1 MLKWLTSSLKSR
13 GKGEEMLHFI
23 NELQSHRTD
32 AGVFN
37 PWKDYSEH
45 LDIDPDAPL
54 IRTEHLTRY
63 LQQRKST
70 AEYIFVAEAL
80 GYQGGRFSGIPMT
93 SERIMTGTHRDVNCH
108 HVFKGEPGQRTSHP
122 ESDYPGFRNSWRKA
136 GFSES
141 TASIVWKT
149 LLENNIDAY
158 KVIFW
163 NVFPFHP
170 YHEEKGLLSNR
181 PPRVEELRAGIE
193 YLRSFIEYCP
203 PGIKVVGI
211 GKYAEEK
218 LKEYGMKSISIRH
231 PSYGGAP
238 EFKKGCRK
246 LFATRP

>member
-1 MLKWLTSSLKSR
+1 MLNFID
-13 GKGEEMLHFI
+13 EMK
-23 NELQSHRTD
+23 SHRTD

-45 LDIDPDAPL
+45 LDIHPEAPL
-54 IRTEHLTRY
+54 IRAEHLTRY
-63 LQQRKST
+63 LEQRKTT

-93 SERIMTGTHRDVNCH
+93 SERIITGTHPDIGH
-108 HVFKGEPGQRTSHP
+108 QGVFRGKAGQRTSHP

-136 GFSES
+136 GFSEP

-149 LLENNIDAY
+149 LLENNIDSY

-170 YHEEKGLLSNR
+170 YQEQKGLLSNR
-181 PPRVEELRAGIE
+181 PPSADELRAGVE
-193 YLRSFIEYCP
+193 YLKCLLDYCP
-203 PGIKVVGI
+203 PNSKVVCI
-211 GKYAEEK
+211 GKYAKEK
-218 LKEYGMKSISIRH
+218 LNQYGMKNVPIRH

-238 EFKKGCRK
+238 EFKEGCRK
-246 LFATRP
+246 LFSNKLV